1 MIKIQDVIFRYPK
14 SDKEV
19 LSRLNLE
26 IADGEFLCIIGH
38 SGCGKS
44 TLLKLIAGLDMPTSG
59 SVLTDNKTI
68 SGPSA
73 ERSVV
78 FQQYSLFPWMTVLQ
92 NVTFAVNKTGRFSK
106 SEAKERAV
114 YFLKRTGLEHVL
126 DAWPYQL
133 WAVCASGRRLP
144 ELWRWIHLICCWMN
158 RSARWI
164 RKSGGSFRFFC
175 RIFGKKAGK
184 LLFS

>member
-1 MIKIQDVIFRYPK
+1 MIKIRDVIFRYPK

-19 LSRLNLE
+19 LSQLNLE

-68 SGPSA
+68 SGPSVD
-73 ERSVV
+73 RSVV

-92 NVTFAVNKTGRFSK
+92 NVTFAVPGHRQ
-106 SEAKERAV
+106 AV
-114 YFLKRTGLEHVL
+114 VHNIT
-126 DAWPYQL
+126 Q
-133 WAVCASGRRLP
+133 RL
-144 ELWRWIHLICCWMN
+144 
-158 RSARWI
+158 
-164 RKSGGSFRFFC
+164 
-175 RIFGKKAGK
+175 
-184 LLFS
+184 

>member
-1 MIKIQDVIFRYPK
+1 MIKIQDVTFRYPK

-68 SGPSA
+68 SGPSV

-78 FQQYSLFPWMTVLQ
+78 FQQYSLFT
-92 NVTFAVNKTGRFSK
+92 
-106 SEAKERAV
+106 AKCNI
-114 YFLKRTGLEHVL
+114 LKYRH
-126 DAWPYQL
+126 P
-133 WAVCASGRRLP
+133 
-144 ELWRWIHLICCWMN
+144 
-158 RSARWI
+158 
-164 RKSGGSFRFFC
+164 RKQ
-175 RIFGKKAGK
+175 RI
-184 LLFS
+184 LLKYNGAFH

>member
-73 ERSVV
+73 ERSRCISAIFFVSV
-78 FQQYSLFPWMTVLQ
+78 DDGT
-92 NVTFAVNKTGRFSK
+92 SK
-106 SEAKERAV
+106 C
-114 YFLKRTGLEHVL
+114 Y
-126 DAWPYQL
+126 
-133 WAVCASGRRLP
+133 
-144 ELWRWIHLICCWMN
+144 IC
-158 RSARWI
+158 
-164 RKSGGSFRFFC
+164 RK
-175 RIFGKKAGK
+175 
-184 LLFS
+184 

>member
-44 TLLKLIAGLDMPTSG
+44 TLLKLVAGLDMPTSG
-59 SVLTDNKTI
+59 SILTDNKTI
-68 SGPSA
+68 SGPSVD
-73 ERSVV
+73 RSVV

-92 NVTFAVNKTGRFSK
+92 NVTFAVNKTGRL
-106 SEAKERAV
+106 AKVKQKNGRCIS
-114 YFLKRTGLEHVL
+114 LKGQVWNMFWTLGRISFR
-126 DAWPYQL
+126 
-133 WAVCASGRRLP
+133 AVCASGRRLP
-144 ELWRWIHLICCWMN
+144 EPWRWIHLICCWMN
-158 RSARWI
+158 RSERWI

>member
-1 MIKIQDVIFRYPK
+1 MIKIKDVTFRYPK

-78 FQQYSLFPWMTVLQ
+78 FQQYSLFPWMTV
-92 NVTFAVNKTGRFSK
+92 R
-106 SEAKERAV
+106 
-114 YFLKRTGLEHVL
+114 RTLST
-126 DAWPYQL
+126 A
-133 WAVCASGRRLP
+133 
-144 ELWRWIHLICCWMN
+144 MKN
-158 RSARWI
+158 RYLCI
-164 RKSGGSFRFFC
+164 K
-175 RIFGKKAGK
+175 
-184 LLFS
+184 

>member
-19 LSRLNLE
+19 LSQLNLE

-68 SGPSA
+68 SGPSVD
-73 ERSVV
+73 RSVV

-92 NVTFAVNKTGRFSK
+92 K
-106 SEAKERAV
+106 
-114 YFLKRTGLEHVL
+114 LH
-126 DAWPYQL
+126 
-133 WAVCASGRRLP
+133 LP
-144 ELWRWIHLICCWMN
+144 
-158 RSARWI
+158 
-164 RKSGGSFRFFC
+164 
-175 RIFGKKAGK
+175 
-184 LLFS
+184 